1 MSNNEQS
8 TSNANNESE
17 DLFEEFGGNNVNYNH
32 LFETVTCFASRDEA
46 FEWAQKIAF
55 DNGFALIKASNGAKN
70 RKQPELLGSYFRCS
84 RANDINGKEL
94 IVWNIL
100 TSEKG
105 GYHNHKVTKY
115 KDGHRHF
122 AGLNAE
128 EKEFVRQQVRASI
141 SPRDIKNG
149 LHQRTPDKPQP
160 TSTQIYSVVNKFR
173 REVRGTRNTAR
184 QMLAVAV
191 AANYMEWHKTDSETK
206 ELSHVFMA
214 HPEAVKLFRAY
225 PHVVLIDSTYKTNV
239 YKIALVE
246 VVGVTPCG
254 SSFLIATVLLPS
266 ESEDDYGWMLLR
278 LGELL
283 SCTGSSISAFVTDRE
298 MGLIAALESLHPS
311 TPHLLCR
318 WHINRAMEKQALSK
332 ENFMWYKDIIMH
344 SPKSG
349 WYRVINAST
358 IDEFRSAWEC
368 FSEKWEEMA
377 LYVIS
382 TWGKYRKKFVNCY
395 TNQYFHLG
403 NTATSRVESSHSLLK
418 AWLKSNNLNLD
429 TMWFRIHSMLEALHS
444 KIRYELE
451 VSRSRPRN
459 GDRVFS
465 LLQENVSINAI
476 EIMEEEIKRGIE
488 LGNVLEEHCGCVLR
502 VTHGLPCACALIQLQ
517 RTGKRVHLDDVHAF
531 WRTLEYGN
539 IGVPPKTHDDELEKL
554 FEEARACDPAKKRV
568 IIEKLRDGLHPEDE
582 EVKPPPVRENPK
594 GRPRGSTT
602 RNKSGFE
609 HARKKPAKVS
619 TPATTFVQHTVG
631 DFDQGPVG
639 APLES
644 GYNKGFLSTWTK
656 KYAVPEEVRDF
667 FDGWVD
673 VGNDGHCGYRVVS
686 HVARGRESDHL
697 VMREWCIREIKA
709 YEFYK
714 DFLLLIVVC
723 CLRVL
728 PDTRRH

>member
-17 DLFEEFGGNNVNYNH
+17 DSFEKFGGNDVNYNH

-55 DNGFALIKASNGAKN
+55 NNGFALIKASNGAKN

-84 RANDINGKEL
+84 RYGRTRKKIDPDIPEKPKKKGTPKCECLFRVRAVQNRANDINGKEL

-141 SPRDIKNG
+141 PPRDIKNG
-149 LHQRTPDKPQP
+149 IHQRTPDKPQP
-160 TSTQIYSVVNKFR
+160 TSTQIYSAVNKFR

-184 QMLAVAV
+184 QMLVVAV
-191 AANYMEWHKTDSETK
+191 AANYVEWHKTDSETK

-246 VVGVTPCG
+246 VLGVTPCG

-283 SCTGSSISAFVTDRE
+283 SCTGSSIYAFVTDRK

-332 ENFMWYKDIIMH
+332 ENLMWYKDIIMH
-344 SPKSG
+344 SPESG
-349 WYRVINAST
+349 WYRVINASI
-358 IDEFRSAWEC
+358 IDEFRSTWEC

-418 AWLKSNNLNLD
+418 AWLKSNNLNFD
-429 TMWFRIHSMLEALHS
+429 TMWFRIHSMLEAQHS

-465 LLQENVSINAI
+465 LLQGNVSINAI

-502 VTHGLPCACALIQLQ
+502 VTHGLPCTCALIQLQ
-517 RTGKRVHLDDVHAF
+517 RTGKRVHIEDVHAF
-531 WRTLEYGN
+531 WRTLEYDN
-539 IGVPPKTHDDELEKL
+539 VGVPPKTDDDELEKL

-568 IIEKLRDGLHPEDE
+568 IIEKL
-582 EVKPPPVRENPK
+582 
-594 GRPRGSTT
+594 
-602 RNKSGFE
+602 
-609 HARKKPAKVS
+609 
-619 TPATTFVQHTVG
+619 
-631 DFDQGPVG
+631 
-639 APLES
+639 
-644 GYNKGFLSTWTK
+644 
-656 KYAVPEEVRDF
+656 
-667 FDGWVD
+667 
-673 VGNDGHCGYRVVS
+673 
-686 HVARGRESDHL
+686 
-697 VMREWCIREIKA
+697 
-709 YEFYK
+709 
-714 DFLLLIVVC
+714 
-723 CLRVL
+723 
-728 PDTRRH
+728 